1 MATESPADVLSN
13 WSFLI
18 ENLQASPMSFFHC
31 VEGAIGKRAIPET
44 ETSRV
49 DYMEGGIASAKRE
62 YLRIKRGKLIFDV
75 CAAPYG
81 NGFFVSWWL
90 SKPRPAISLMAI
102 AGTVVGY
109 FVFALL
115 LMRVVGVLDGFALL
129 ILLTPLAFCALL
141 FLGFVGVISD
151 DYIIMLPLIGW
162 LYQRYIK
169 TITYYSIDTA
179 TMFQTATHAAVLE
192 AVDELVNSK
201 GLRALTDTERQPRM
215 HDALRG

>member
-18 ENLQASPMSFFHC
+18 ENLQASPMSFFQC
-31 VEGAIGKRAIPET
+31 VEAAIIKRSIPET
-44 ETSRV
+44 ESSRV

-90 SKPRPAISLMAI
+90 SKPRPAISLIAI
-102 AGTVVGY
+102 AGVIIGY

-115 LMRVVGVLDGFALL
+115 LMAVAGASNGFVLLF
-129 ILLTPLAFCALL
+129 LLTPLAFCGLL
-141 FLGFVGVISD
+141 FCGLTGVISD

-192 AVDELVNSK
+192 AVDELINTK
-201 GLRALTDTERQPRM
+201 GLRALTDAQRQPRM

>member
-13 WSFLI
+13 WSYLI
-18 ENLQASPMSFFHC
+18 ENLQASPMSFFQC
-31 VEGAIGKRAIPET
+31 VEGAIHKRAIPET

-49 DYMEGGIASAKRE
+49 DYMEGGIVSAKRE
-62 YLRIKRGKLIFDV
+62 YLRIKRDKLIFDI

-90 SKPRPAISLMAI
+90 SKPRPAISLLAI
-102 AGTVVGY
+102 AGAIVGY
-109 FVFALL
+109 FVLAIIV
-115 LMRVVGVLDGFALL
+115 MTQAGVLEGLFVMFF
-129 ILLTPLAFCALL
+129 LTPLAFFAVL
-141 FLGFVGVISD
+141 FLGVVGVISD
-151 DYIIMLPLIGW
+151 DYIIMLPVIGW

-179 TMFQTATHAAVLE
+179 TMFRTATHAAVLE

-201 GLRALTDTERQPRM
+201 GLRALTDAERQPRM